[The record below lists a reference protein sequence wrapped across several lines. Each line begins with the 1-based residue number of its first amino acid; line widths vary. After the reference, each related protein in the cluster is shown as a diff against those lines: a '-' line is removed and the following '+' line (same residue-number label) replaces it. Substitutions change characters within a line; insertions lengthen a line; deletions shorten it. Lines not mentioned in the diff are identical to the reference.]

1 MTEVS
6 SRYAKGLKFAAKPDV
21 MSQVEFEVLL
31 ERCRGSSVK
40 MPRPACLLSGPL
52 MLARVRISWTSSTLR
67 MPGSGIRTRYGRK

>member
-21 MSQVEFEVLL
+21 MSQVEFEVFAR
-31 ERCRGSSVK
+31 RCRGSSVK